1 MKIDVI
7 GPAAVIREPGVLI
20 TDSGSAMDVLATV
33 RYETGCSAMIL
44 RQEQLD
50 ESFFRLS
57 SGLAGEVLQK
67 FVNYQMR
74 LGIVGDF
81 SGYTSK
87 PLHDFIRESNQGRQV
102 CFLPTEEEALAWM
115 ASSIRTARSSGRYW
129 GPTCSAMRGLWPT

>member
-20 TDSGSAMDVLATV
+20 TDGSSAMDVLATV
-33 RYETGCSAMIL
+33 RYETGCSAVIVHK
-44 RQEQLD
+44 EQLD

-74 LGIVGDF
+74 VGIVGDL

-87 PLHDFIRESNQGRQV
+87 PLHDFICESNQGRQI
-102 CFLPTEEEALAWM
+102 CFLPTEAEAIAWLER
-115 ASSIRTARSSGRYW
+115 AVRDRQAT
-129 GPTCSAMRGLWPT
+129 

>member
-67 FVNYQMR
+67 FVNYHVKAA
-74 LGIVGDF
+74 IYGDY
-81 SGYTSK
+81 SRYTSK
-87 PLHDFIRESNQGRQV
+87 PLRDFLYESN
-102 CFLPTEEEALAWM
+102 
-115 ASSIRTARSSGRYW
+115 
-129 GPTCSAMRGLWPT
+129 